1 MSQKLEVLYNR
12 KPSYNI
18 VIEGDFNQLSEE
30 TKDLDCS
37 NKKICIITDS
47 IVGAIYLEE
56 LTKVLEPICK
66 KVVSYSFQAGEER
79 KNLSTINEI
88 YRFLIDIHKHSP

>member
-18 VIEGDFNQLSEE
+18 VIEQGFKQLTEE
-30 TKDLDCS
+30 INTLECS

-47 IVGAIYLEE
+47 IVGSIYLDEV
-56 LTKVLEPICK
+56 TK
-66 KVVSYSFQAGEER
+66 S
-79 KNLSTINEI
+79 
-88 YRFLIDIHKHSP
+88 